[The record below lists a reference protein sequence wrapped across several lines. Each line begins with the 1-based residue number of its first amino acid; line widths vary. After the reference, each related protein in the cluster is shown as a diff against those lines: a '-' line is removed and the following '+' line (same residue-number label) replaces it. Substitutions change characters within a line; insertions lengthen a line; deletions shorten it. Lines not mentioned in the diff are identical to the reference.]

1 MSEKNKS
8 VDQAA
13 LSRLMAEA
21 KASKKR
27 PGINSHDRK
36 LKKYKIS
43 KKEELLIEEAKS
55 KSLTIKSS
63 LPQGFFDAKP
73 AKSILK
79 NSQSYVPPVQPY
91 LIYNPPSAKGEGDK
105 KDSSVSKTEE
115 YAEDETPTGE
125 LPKGFFDDPIKD
137 AKARQVEYR
146 DPVQAE
152 WEKFQ
157 KEISVE
163 INTASEIAADD
174 QVEATTDRQLE
185 EIEEQMSAWNRV
197 MKMEKERDQVEGV
210 LKEKHD
216 NNDELMEQGS
226 SNSDDDEDVDID
238 EFLNWR
244 NKC

>member
-1 MSEKNKS
+1 MC
-8 VDQAA
+8 
-13 LSRLMAEA
+13 RL
-21 KASKKR
+21 
-27 PGINSHDRK
+27 
-36 LKKYKIS
+36 
-43 KKEELLIEEAKS
+43 
-55 KSLTIKSS
+55 
-63 LPQGFFDAKP
+63 
-73 AKSILK
+73 
-79 NSQSYVPPVQPY
+79 
-91 LIYNPPSAKGEGDK
+91 YNPISSTIHHPQKERAIK
-105 KDSSVSKTEE
+105 KI
-115 YAEDETPTGE
+115 
-125 LPKGFFDDPIKD
+125 LPYPRLRNMLRMKLLLESFPKAFFDDPIKD

>member
-73 AKSILK
+73 AKR
-79 NSQSYVPPVQPY
+79 
-91 LIYNPPSAKGEGDK
+91 EGDK

-137 AKARQVEYR
+137 AKARQVEY
-146 DPVQAE
+146 P
-152 WEKFQ
+152 
-157 KEISVE
+157 
-163 INTASEIAADD
+163 ADD